1 MNLKPALP
9 AFAIALAIAAAQA
22 APEAAP
28 VPAPAVSASG
38 PTDSATARPPGMA
51 LDFSAVLQV
60 EEADKVSSRIIA
72 HAESLGGWFSQR
84 GKTQVRLRIPATAA
98 DGFIRRLGGYGTL
111 LDRNLSTQ
119 SLEGERDELLS
130 RLKARRATL
139 TDYYAMLK
147 QSSDST
153 VFTIQREIVNLQTEI
168 ENTQGRILK
177 LEDRMAYA
185 QVALDFRFRERDAP
199 LVTGVSRFP
208 WLNRLGLPSL
218 MERFRHGP
226 H

>member
-1 MNLKPALP
+1 
-9 AFAIALAIAAAQA
+9 
-22 APEAAP
+22 
-28 VPAPAVSASG
+28 
-38 PTDSATARPPGMA
+38 
-51 LDFSAVLQV
+51 VLQV

-72 HAESLGGWFSQR
+72 RAESLGGWFSQR
-84 GKTQVRLRIPATAA
+84 GKTTVRLRIPTAAA
-98 DGFIRRLGGYGTL
+98 DGFIRSLSGHGTL

-119 SLEGERDELLS
+119 SLQGERDELLS
-130 RLKARRATL
+130 RLKARKATL
-139 TDYYAMLK
+139 TDYYALLK
-147 QSSDST
+147 ESGDST

-168 ENTQGRILK
+168 EKTQGRILK

-185 QVALDFRFRERDAP
+185 HLALDFRFRERDAP